1 MQSSNSSESSKSVQG
16 LSSSTSRSAPTT
28 SAASRLMSK
37 RKSAAGNDFGVYDPK
52 QVKLRPYSVSMFGP
66 RKNASMLRDIRGGNG
81 WNILSSLMQF
91 VAFLAAILSLKLE
104 ETLEEC
110 VVNQL
115 LQPIVIV
122 IGSML
127 LK

>member
-1 MQSSNSSESSKSVQG
+1 MQG

-66 RKNASMLRDIRGGNG
+66 RKNASMLRGIRGGNG